1 METKQKKQYLAPL
14 MEETEL
20 STMSL
25 LALSGAEQTDMGV
38 FPGFEKDAGN
48 ALANPF
54 RGFGF

>member
-1 METKQKKQYLAPL
+1 MKQKKYYIAPL
-14 MEETEL
+14 MEETKL

-38 FPGFEKDAGN
+38 FPNSEQNAGN

-54 RGFGF
+54 RSFGF